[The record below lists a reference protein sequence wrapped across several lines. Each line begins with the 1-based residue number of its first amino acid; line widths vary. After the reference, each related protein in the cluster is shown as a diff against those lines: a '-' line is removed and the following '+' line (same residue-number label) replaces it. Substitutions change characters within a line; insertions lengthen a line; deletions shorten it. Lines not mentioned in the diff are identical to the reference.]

1 MQDYKRVIYSPTLKG
16 MILFLNYNW
25 DEYHYTPLFIY
36 KYDFF
41 LAINKYV
48 NLFIN

>member
-1 MQDYKRVIYSPTLKG
+1 LYSPTLKG

-41 LAINKYV
+41 WQLTNMRTY
-48 NLFIN
+48 L